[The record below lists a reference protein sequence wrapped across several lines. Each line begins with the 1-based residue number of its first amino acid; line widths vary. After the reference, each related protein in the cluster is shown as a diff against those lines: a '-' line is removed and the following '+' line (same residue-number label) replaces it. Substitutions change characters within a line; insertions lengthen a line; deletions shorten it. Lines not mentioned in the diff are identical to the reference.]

1 MPGTQRRTLLG
12 RAAAI
17 GAGTAAAGLGGAVL
31 TAAPAQAAAGTA
43 STASLVSADPLL
55 HLLRRATY
63 GPTPAA
69 VAEIRELG
77 AAAWLGRQL
86 TPAAIAD
93 GACDTVLGRLE
104 YLHLDIAGV
113 RAASAA
119 GKFKRG
125 GYDAMQQVGY
135 AALARAAWSQRQ
147 LYEVM
152 VDFWANHLNVTCP
165 FGEAWD
171 SRPHYDRAVIRKH
184 ALGRFADMLKA
195 SARHPAMLAY
205 LDNRVSTK
213 TKPNENY
220 GRELLELHTVGL
232 IHTEADV
239 QNAARLLTGLTV
251 DKATGLYRY
260 DATRHATGT
269 VKVLGFTHANA
280 TAAGGAPASLALLDY
295 LALHPATARRIATKL
310 CVRFVA
316 DEPPAGL
323 VDRLTAVYLAGK
335 SAIAPVLRALFDSP
349 EFAASVGAKIRTPL
363 EDLMATVRALGLG
376 PEPADTGVTGLRAL
390 YWMADGV
397 GHAPLRWSPP
407 NGYPDVAAAWA
418 SPAGQLGR
426 WNSHL
431 NLAAGWWAKQLTR
444 PGSMARH
451 LVPTLP
457 ATYGALVDALTM
469 RLLGTV
475 VTDAH
480 RAALTGF
487 FGRQPG
493 ATLKPTD
500 GAANGGFPYLVA
512 LVLDSPYFSVR

>member
-31 TAAPAQAAAGTA
+31 TAAPARAAVAAT
-43 STASLVSADPLL
+43 TASLVSTDPLL

-69 VAEIRELG
+69 IAEIRELG
-77 AAAWLGRQL
+77 ATAWLQRQL

-93 GACDTVLGRLE
+93 GACDAVLGRLE
-104 YLHLDIAGV
+104 YLNLDIAGI
-113 RAASAA
+113 RAAAAA
-119 GKFKRG
+119 GKLKRG
-125 GYDAMQQVGY
+125 SYDAMQQVGY
-135 AALARAAWSQRQ
+135 AAVARAAWSHRQ
-147 LYEVM
+147 LYEVV

-165 FGEAWD
+165 FGDVWD

-251 DKATGLYRY
+251 DKATGHYRY
-260 DATRHATGT
+260 DAARHAIGK

-280 TAAGGAPASLALLDY
+280 TAAGGADAALALLDY

-323 VDRLTAVYLAGK
+323 VDRLAAVYLAEN
-335 SAIAPVLRALFDSP
+335 SAIAPVLRALFGSP

-363 EDLMATVRALGLG
+363 EDLAAAVRALGLG

-390 YWMADGV
+390 YWMAESLGQ
-397 GHAPLRWSPP
+397 APLRWSPP
-407 NGYPDVAAAWA
+407 NGYPDVATAWA
-418 SPAGQLGR
+418 SPSGHLGR
-426 WNSHL
+426 WNNHL
-431 NLAAGWWAKQLTR
+431 NLAAGWWPKQLTR
-444 PGSMARH
+444 PASLARH
-451 LVPTLP
+451 LVPVLP
-457 ATYGALVDALTM
+457 ATYGGLVDALTI

-475 VTDAH
+475 VADAH

-487 FGRQPG
+487 FGKQPG
-493 ATLKPTD
+493 TALRPTD